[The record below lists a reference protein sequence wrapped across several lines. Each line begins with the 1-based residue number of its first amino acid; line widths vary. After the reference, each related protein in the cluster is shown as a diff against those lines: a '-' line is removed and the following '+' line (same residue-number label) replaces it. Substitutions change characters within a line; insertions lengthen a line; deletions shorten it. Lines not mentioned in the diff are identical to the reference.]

1 MSGQKLLGWGVLLA
15 VLCIPQV
22 THARGN
28 YGGMMRRYQQMQ
40 QAEMKAMQQMMIMEY
55 KAEQQA
61 IAAEQARKKAIGAA
75 RAHRKIIPKHLNSK
89 GGTSGSKSLKS
100 SSSSSKTSL
109 KGDKAEK

>member
-1 MSGQKLLGWGVLLA
+1 MAGKALLGLGVLLA
-15 VLCIPQV
+15 VLCVPQV
-22 THARGN
+22 SHAQRG

-40 QAEMKAMQQMMIMEY
+40 QSQMKAMQQMMINEY

-89 GGTSGSKSLKS
+89 GGSTSGSKSLKS
-100 SSSSSKTSL
+100 SSSEKKSL
-109 KGDKAEK
+109 KSDK